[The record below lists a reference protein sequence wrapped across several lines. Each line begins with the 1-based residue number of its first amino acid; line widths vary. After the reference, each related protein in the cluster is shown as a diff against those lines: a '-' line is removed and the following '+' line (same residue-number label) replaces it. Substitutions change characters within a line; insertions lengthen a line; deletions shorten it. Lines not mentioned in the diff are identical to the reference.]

1 MGLRDRAKERLAEIS
16 EDKAPSSET
25 RVKTGEG
32 RIGDEKPGTGGD
44 IDKQRLV
51 IIKVKQEL
59 EARRKELSQK
69 EEEIAKK
76 EAEISSKYGELER
89 RQAELERLY
98 QEVEEKR
105 KNLEEEIG
113 ARARDVQEKE
123 KKIMEMEQDFLE
135 KLRKL
140 EEKERAIAQMEE
152 TLKTRMEEVA
162 KLEEKTTAA
171 IGEIVN
177 ELSDLGITREAFEGL
192 MNSTASETKKLLI
205 VLDELLGELPD
216 EVVDK
221 FAKSP
226 DYKLYEKVLKMYGI

>member
-89 RQAELERLY
+89 RQAELE
-98 QEVEEKR
+98 QKR